1 MLSTIAD
8 AVFIPCSGEI
18 VHLAE
23 LLDVDLAV
31 ESLAMDSVPGDL
43 SKACELVIFYL
54 NDHQDLFR
62 LERWLDAQRDYAVL
76 LLANDSQAELVLQGM
91 EAGADDYVLDPG
103 QHSSLVS
110 LVAHR
115 AVSRR
120 RDARQARQTYEE
132 LEQINL
138 ELMTSLDVLRQDQQ
152 AGRYVQQKML
162 PQTPWNFQTLTFEHK
177 VCPSLYLSGDFV
189 DYFPMDRE
197 RVLFYLADVSGHG
210 ASSAFLTILLRVFI
224 RRFVTRMLIRGANI
238 SPGAIL
244 AELNK
249 EILGTELGKHVTIFL
264 AILDGENHKMCYCNG
279 AQYPA
284 PVLVQD
290 GKAAFIEGKG
300 MPVGLFDDAVYEEF
314 ELLLQPSY
322 YLSLFSDGVFELMQS
337 GSLADKETTLLEI
350 AQQYAGDHAGMV
362 EWFAQMGMEDSP
374 DDVTLMTVSGKKG

>member
-8 AVFIPCSGEI
+8 AVFIPCPGELK
-18 VHLAE
+18 HLAE
-23 LLDVDLAV
+23 LLDVDLEI
-31 ESLAMDSVPGDL
+31 ESLPADAVPGDIVD
-43 SKACELVIFYL
+43 SCELVIFHL
-54 NDHQDLFR
+54 TEHQDLFR
-62 LERWLDAQRDYAVL
+62 LEHWLDAQRYYAVV
-76 LLANDSQAELVLQGM
+76 LLADEEYADLVLQGM
-91 EAGADDYVLDPG
+91 EAGADDYVLNPER
-103 QHSSLVS
+103 HLNLVS
-110 LVAHR
+110 LVVHR

-120 RDARQARQTYEE
+120 RDARQTQQTYSE
-132 LEQINL
+132 LEQTNL

-162 PQTPWNFQTLTFEHK
+162 PQTPWNFQSLSFEHK

-210 ASSAFLTILLRVFI
+210 ASSAFITILLRVFI
-224 RRFVTRMLIRGANI
+224 RRFVTRMLIRGAKI
-238 SPGAIL
+238 SPGVIL

-249 EILGTELGKHVTIFL
+249 EILDTGLGKHVTLFL
-264 AILDGENHKMCYCNG
+264 AILDSTTNTMCYCNG

-284 PVLVQD
+284 PVLIQD

-322 YLSLFSDGVFELMQS
+322 YLSLFSDGVFELMKT
-337 GSLADKETTLLEI
+337 GSLADKETKLLEI
-350 AQQYAGDHAGMV
+350 AQHYAGNHAGMV
-362 EWFAQMGMEDSP
+362 EWFGQMGMEDSP
-374 DDVTLMTVSGKKG
+374 DDVTLMTLTGC